1 MTLAAEA
8 GTTIEQVVPEGT
20 VVNLAEVLD
29 LLKRAPDLAPFSD
42 EVIEFC
48 SRFSR
53 AIFKDTAALKFPEL
67 QALAFWMRKA
77 ELVRLRDSFEASKR
91 PEALLVPQ
99 GLAFHIPPSNVDTI
113 FVYSWLLSVLAGN
126 KNVIRL
132 SPKVSPQTDI
142 LCRLFNQTL
151 ETGPEAMRDSTV
163 MLRYGHERKI
173 TEAIS
178 AVAAVR
184 VIWGGDR
191 SVRAIREIPLP
202 PNARELTFPDRY
214 SFAVIRASCYLALE
228 KRRSPAER
236 FHVAEQFYNDTFW
249 FDQMACSSPHLVFW
263 EGDEH
268 DVRTASARF
277 LADVGEHAERK
288 QYEVQPA
295 TRMNRFTFAC
305 QEALEGRASTYE
317 DLGVLTVLGV
327 DRFDQL
333 SRDHCGGGLIFQYRL
348 RALAELVPFVAR
360 RDQTMTYFGFE
371 PEELRAFA
379 QKLNGRGV
387 DRIVPLGQALNFN
400 RFWDGNDLLLQFMRY
415 VYIA

>member
-1 MTLAAEA
+1 MTAAAEV
-8 GTTIEQVVPEGT
+8 GSVIEQVVPETAT
-20 VVNLAEVLD
+20 VDLADVLD
-29 LLKRAPDLAPFSD
+29 RLKRAPGLPPFSG

-48 SRFSR
+48 TQFSR
-53 AIFKDTAALKFPEL
+53 ALFKDAEALKFPEL

-77 ELVRLRDSFEASKR
+77 ELVRLRDSFEASRR

-99 GLAFHIPPSNVDTI
+99 GVAFHIPPANVDTI

-132 SPKVSPQTDI
+132 SPRVSVQTDI

-151 ETGPEAMRDSTV
+151 TASPETMRYSTV
-163 MLRYGHERKI
+163 MLRYGHEREI
-173 TEAIS
+173 TQAIS
-178 AVAAVR
+178 ATADVR

-191 SVRAIREIPLP
+191 SVRTIREIPLP
-202 PNARELTFPDRY
+202 PPARELTFPDRY
-214 SFAVIRASCYLALE
+214 SFAVIRAARYLSMENPQSL
-228 KRRSPAER
+228 
-236 FHVAEQFYNDTFW
+236 AEQFYNDTFW

-263 EGDEH
+263 EGNEQ
-268 DVRTASARF
+268 DVRAAAAPF
-277 LADVGEHAERK
+277 LAGIRDHAARK

-305 QEALEGRASTYE
+305 QEAIESRASTYE

-333 SRDHCGGGLIFQYRL
+333 SRDHCGGELVFQYRL
-348 RALAELVPFVAR
+348 HALDELVPFVAR

-371 PEELRAFA
+371 RDELTAFA
-379 QKLNGRGV
+379 HQLNGRGI
-387 DRIVPLGQALNFN
+387 DRIVPMGHALNFN
-400 RFWDGNDLLLQFMRY
+400 RFWDGNDMLLQFMRY
-415 VYIA
+415 VYIG